1 MSREKKGFSLGCIS
15 GNSKKQD
22 STFMTY
28 DDHVLSGLFQ
38 ILLAATV
45 VIRAAESRRDF
56 ALAAAKNE
64 GNCIYSRHRDTQPSE
79 RL

>member
-1 MSREKKGFSLGCIS
+1 
-15 GNSKKQD
+15 
-22 STFMTY
+22 MTY

-38 ILLAATV
+38 ILLAAAVVIRV